1 MAAFSLAP
9 CRDRR
14 MSAATM
20 IAISDRAASELRNL
34 LERKGAGPDQGL
46 RLAVRRGGCA
56 GWQYVMEVASPE
68 EGDEVLDSGG
78 ARVIV
83 AADSVQKLKGCEV
96 DYSDSLSDA
105 GFRIENPN
113 AARSCGCGTSFET
126 ADEPA
131 TDLSEAEDC
140 GKS

>member
-1 MAAFSLAP
+1 
-9 CRDRR
+9 

-20 IAISDRAASELRNL
+20 ISISDRAASELRAL
-34 LERKGAGPDQGL
+34 LERKAAGPAQGL
-46 RLAVRRGGCA
+46 RLAVKRGGCA
-56 GWQYVMEVASPE
+56 GWQYVMEVGSVE
-68 EGDEVLDSGG
+68 DGDEVLESGG

-83 AADSVQKLKGCEV
+83 AADSIQKLNGCEV

-131 TDLSEAEDC
+131 SDLAEAEDC